1 MAENKKKKD
10 IDFLDENYL
19 KISNALN
26 DEEKT
31 RKSLFYIFIIALC
44 IIGSIF
50 LIELIL
56 VICFY
61 DIDKLGAF
69 GDFFGGMINPL
80 LTFCTFMALLMTIIL
95 QQRELKLSREQVSIS
110 VKELGETRKATEISS
125 QALTEQSTSLK
136 LQNFETTFF
145 NMISLHNEIVSN
157 IKIKEHFLDY
167 YSDKSDTKSTID
179 TNKNEANTNFYQL
192 DKIYLSSNII
202 IGREAIESICNNING
217 FIKDRNY
224 ETIKNKHSTAH
235 SNLYKV
241 TNINNNRIPTLIY
254 DLCHQCYSNII
265 GHYFG
270 NIYQILKFISTSSD
284 IDKRKYSDLFRAQ
297 FSAQELQLLFYH
309 CSASIGSTKF
319 KPLIEEFEFLEHL
332 SIEENNIFF
341 EYILYKSIYQNTAF
355 GIKNIQ
361 NIEHIKSRII
371 NKINTQIE
379 RIKEEKYKYLDLYKY
394 FSEKD
399 IEIFLSK
406 VKEDSTLFT
415 KLVAKKLALVDYSK
429 EDSIKNYT
437 FKEE

>member
-341 EYILYKSIYQNTAF
+341 EYIFYKSIYQNTAF